1 MAAVGGAA
9 ALLARH
15 ITASRIIAYTDL
27 GTEAIHELTVV
38 DFPVVVINDCHGGDA
53 YETGRARYAQ
63 T

>member
-1 MAAVGGAA
+1 
-9 ALLARH
+9 LLARY

-27 GTEAIHELTVV
+27 GPEAIHELTVV
-38 DFPVVVINDCHGGDA
+38 EFPVVVINDCHGGDA